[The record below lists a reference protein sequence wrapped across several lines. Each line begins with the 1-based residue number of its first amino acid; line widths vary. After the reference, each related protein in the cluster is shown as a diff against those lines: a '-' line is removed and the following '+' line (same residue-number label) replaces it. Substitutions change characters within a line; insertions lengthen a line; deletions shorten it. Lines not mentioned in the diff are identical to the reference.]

1 MVPGSNQRQSSNWF
15 KTDLGTRFQATTTE
29 ELARIFP
36 RTYFSVALDLGPGTV
51 KYLQDLDIGLGFRI
65 NPIEQA
71 DTRSMVIGDWEGLPL
86 GRNSVDLI
94 VLQHTL
100 DFSIDPR
107 QVLREAVEVLSVE
120 GWIVICGFNP
130 LGLWG
135 MSRTL
140 FQSSGKLPW
149 SARFLRPNRVQDW
162 LTLLGAQVT
171 GGSFFYYRPP
181 INSLSLLQKLNV
193 LEHVG
198 QRWWPTLS
206 GAYLIVGQ
214 KRQMSTRIVRRNVP
228 ASRGRVARA
237 LHPAKTG
244 TAARSGAT
252 YLRTH

>member
-1 MVPGSNQRQSSNWF
+1 MVLGSNQRQSSNWF
-15 KTDLGTRFQATTTE
+15 KTDLGNRFQTTAAA

-51 KYLQDLDIGLGFRI
+51 EYLQHLDTGLGFRV
-65 NPIEQA
+65 NPTEQG
-71 DTRSMVIGDWEGLPL
+71 DTRPTVIGDWEGLPL

-107 QVLREAVEVLSVE
+107 QVLREAVEVLSAE

-135 MSRTL
+135 VSRIF
-140 FQSSGKLPW
+140 FQSSGKMPW
-149 SARFLRPNRVQDW
+149 SARFLRPSRVQDW
-162 LTLLGAQVT
+162 LTLLGAQVI
-171 GGSFFYYRPP
+171 GGSFFFYRPP
-181 INSLSLLQKLNV
+181 VNSLRLLQKLDS

-198 QRWWPTLS
+198 RRWWPTLS

-214 KRQMSTRIVRRNVP
+214 KRQMVNFHVREKIP
-228 ASRGRVARA
+228 TSRRRVARA
-237 LHPAKTG
+237 LHSMKTG
-244 TAARSGAT
+244 PTTGSRAS
-252 YLRTH
+252 

>member
-51 KYLQDLDIGLGFRI
+51 KCLQDLDIGLGFRV

-71 DTRSMVIGDWEGLPL
+71 DTRSTVIGDWEGLPL

-130 LGLWG
+130 FGLWG
-135 MSRTL
+135 VSRII
-140 FQSSGKLPW
+140 FQSSGKMPW
-149 SARFLRPNRVQDW
+149 SARFLRPSRVQDW
-162 LTLLGAQVT
+162 LTLLGAQVI
-171 GGSFFYYRPP
+171 GGSFFFYRPP
-181 INSLSLLQKLNV
+181 VNSLRLLQKLDS

-198 QRWWPTLS
+198 RRWWPTLS

-214 KRQMSTRIVRRNVP
+214 KRQMANFHVRQKIP
-228 ASRGRVARA
+228 TSRRRVGRA
-237 LHPAKTG
+237 LHSMKTG
-244 TAARSGAT
+244 PTTDSRAS
-252 YLRTH
+252 